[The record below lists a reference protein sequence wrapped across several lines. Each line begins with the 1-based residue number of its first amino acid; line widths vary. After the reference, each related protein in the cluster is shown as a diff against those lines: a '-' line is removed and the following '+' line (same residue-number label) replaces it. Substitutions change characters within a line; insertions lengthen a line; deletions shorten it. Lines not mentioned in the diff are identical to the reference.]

1 MKCSISECVGFF
13 TDSRYGL
20 IKTFKIPYRLVVVF
34 YKKFSRQIWRN
45 KSGINRLIRGVAGSG
60 KTLILVWRA
69 KLLSKAHPEWKI
81 LVLCY
86 NISLA
91 NGIRQM
97 INQKLSEPEDLW
109 DFDFTTDEGVNSITN

>member
-1 MKCSISECVGFF
+1 
-13 TDSRYGL
+13 
-20 IKTFKIPYRLVVVF
+20 
-34 YKKFSRQIWRN
+34 
-45 KSGINRLIRGVAGSG
+45 VAGSG